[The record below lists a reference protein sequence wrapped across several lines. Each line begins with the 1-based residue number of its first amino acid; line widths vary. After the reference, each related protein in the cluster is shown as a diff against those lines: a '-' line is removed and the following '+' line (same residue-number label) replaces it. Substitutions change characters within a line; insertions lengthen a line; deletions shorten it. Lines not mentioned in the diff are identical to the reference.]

1 MKINRI
7 KYKAYHKELN
17 LAPSTLLG
25 IELLYTSLKRNSLLA
40 NTYKASIVLC
50 LLIYPSLLRSNNL
63 KMFEISSL
71 ANNSSSFYQL
81 MEHHS
86 TQVTN
91 RETQYF

>member
-1 MKINRI
+1 MNINRI
-7 KYKAYHKELN
+7 KYKSYHKELN

-50 LLIYPSLLRSNNL
+50 LLIYPSLLRSNSL

-71 ANNSSSFYQL
+71 ANSPVFNPLIFK
-81 MEHHS
+81 
-86 TQVTN
+86 
-91 RETQYF
+91 